1 MKPERRARYFPTRQ
15 DAARLWLECGGT
27 DFSRDQGL
35 EDQGLE
41 DQGLEDQGLKIGDGE
56 PQAGAGDSN

>member
-1 MKPERRARYFPTRQ
+1 
-15 DAARLWLECGGT
+15 LWLECGGT
-27 DFSRDQGL
+27 DFSR
-35 EDQGLE
+35 DQGLE